1 MFFKYKLLL
10 FIIVNIHCLFP
21 SIRAKTFFVSNYGAY
36 SNDNID
42 DSKAIQETIQAAI
55 NYGFSSTI
63 SFGSGIYNLSS
74 TIQITNATN
83 LTITGQGM
91 DQTILIGNKPM
102 TLFAVEYCNGLIIRS
117 LAIDFDPLPFTAG
130 TIVNVNDSY
139 IDIRVQPPHRTDI
152 GRQVQNIFR
161 FDPIAMRPAY
171 GPNTFDMYQLPP
183 TNANT
188 SIVTPGVLRIPM
200 AYRTKL
206 AVDETIVLV
215 YAPRLHAVLVHDS
228 IDLTIQS
235 VTLHT
240 PWYMGLYTKRV
251 RRINIIDY
259 HAKPNLN
266 HWLSLNADCMHL
278 SDSRES
284 IHIYDSKCELQGD
297 DGLNVHAEYFIVT
310 EIVNSSA
317 IILSAFNWTGQLN
330 IENGIYLEFSSHN
343 QPFTSYTT
351 GKIASSSFDSSMSQ
365 LFVFTN
371 SINVSIGDYA
381 CVADTPSLT
390 IRNFTVERNRARG
403 ILVET
408 RNVDIRNSIFN
419 HTSGAAFL
427 FQPSL
432 YYHEGPTGRNVTL
445 TNNLYIQCNE
455 GIGQFKGIIAVL
467 PYPPQLVPVINDIR
481 IESSSF
487 YFGNYSQGLVGSTN
501 ANNVY
506 ITGNYIV
513 TNSSSP
519 LVSICNSRNI
529 TASNNTVIDRQGK
542 IEQYYKF
549 DETNPCQMNLSSLID
564 LPPSAFNSSFAPPVA
579 SIN

>member
-1 MFFKYKLLL
+1 MFFNYKLLFL
-10 FIIVNIHCLFP
+10 ITLNIYYLILP
-21 SIRAKTFFVSNYGAY
+21 VRTKTFSVSDYGAY

-42 DSKAIQETIQAAI
+42 DSKAIQETMDAAI
-55 NYGFSSTI
+55 NYGFTSTV

-74 TIQITNATN
+74 TIQIMNATN

-91 DQTILIGNKPM
+91 DQTILIGNQPM
-102 TLFAVEYCNGLIIRS
+102 ILFSAGYCNGLIIRS

-130 TIVNVNDSY
+130 TIVNTNDSY
-139 IDIRVQPPHRTDI
+139 IDIRVQPPHRTDV

-183 TNANT
+183 TNVNT
-188 SIVTPGVLRIPM
+188 SIVVPGVLRIPM
-200 AYRTKL
+200 TYRTKL
-206 AVDETIVLV
+206 AVGDTIVLV
-215 YAPRLHAVLVHDS
+215 FAPRLDTIVVHDS

-240 PWYMGLYTKRV
+240 SWYMGLYTTRVKRT
-251 RRINIIDY
+251 NIIDY
-259 HAKPNLN
+259 HAKPNAEY
-266 HWLSLNADCMHL
+266 WLSLNADCMHL

-284 IHIYDSKCELQGD
+284 IHISDSKCELQGD
-297 DGLNVHAEYFIVT
+297 DGLNVHAKYLGVS
-310 EIVNSSA
+310 EIINSSA
-317 IILSAFNWTGQLN
+317 IMLSAFNSTGQ
-330 IENGIYLEFSSHN
+330 IIIGDGVDLEFTSHN
-343 QPFTSYTT
+343 QPFTTYTT
-351 GKIASSSFDSSMSQ
+351 AKIASSSFYSPTST
-365 LFVFTN
+365 LFTFTS

-408 RNVDIRNSIFN
+408 RNVDIRNSVFN

-432 YYHEGPTGRNVTL
+432 YYHEGPSGQNVTL
-445 TNNLYIQCNE
+445 ANNLYINNNE
-455 GIGQFKGIIAVL
+455 GIGQFKGIISVI

-506 ITGNYIV
+506 ITGNYII

-519 LVSICNSRNI
+519 IISICNSRNI
-529 TASNNTVIDRQGK
+529 TASNNTVIDPQGTL
-542 IEQYYKF
+542 EQYYKF
-549 DETNPCQMNLSSLID
+549 DEAKPCQVNLSSLID
-564 LPPSAFNSSFAPPVA
+564 LPPSAFNSSFPPPVL
-579 SIN
+579 SRN

>member
-215 YAPRLHAVLVHDS
+215 YAPRLHAILVHDS

-240 PWYMGLYTKRV
+240 SWYMGLYTKRV

-330 IENGIYLEFSSHN
+330 IENGIDLEFSSHN

-432 YYHEGPTGRNVTL
+432 YYHEGPTGRNVT
-445 TNNLYIQCNE
+445 
-455 GIGQFKGIIAVL
+455 
-467 PYPPQLVPVINDIR
+467 
-481 IESSSF
+481 
-487 YFGNYSQGLVGSTN
+487 
-501 ANNVY
+501 
-506 ITGNYIV
+506 
-513 TNSSSP
+513 
-519 LVSICNSRNI
+519 SI
-529 TASNNTVIDRQGK
+529 
-542 IEQYYKF
+542 
-549 DETNPCQMNLSSLID
+549 L
-564 LPPSAFNSSFAPPVA
+564 
-579 SIN
+579 

>member
-1 MFFKYKLLL
+1 MFLRYRLL
-10 FIIVNIHCLFP
+10 FLITLNIQYLFLP
-21 SIRAKTFFVSNYGAY
+21 VRARTFFVSDYGAY

-42 DSKAIQETIQAAI
+42 DSKAIQATINAAI
-55 NYGFSSTI
+55 NYGFTSTI

-74 TIQITNATN
+74 TIVITNATN

-102 TLFAVEYCNGLIIRS
+102 TLFWAAYCDGLIIRS

-130 TIVNVNDSY
+130 TIVNINDSY
-139 IDIRVQPPHRTDI
+139 VDVKVQPPHRTDV

-161 FDPIAMRPAY
+161 FDPIEMRPAY

-183 TNANT
+183 TNVST
-188 SIVTPGVLRIPM
+188 SIVIPGVLRIPM
-200 AYRTKL
+200 SYRTKL
-206 AVDETIVLV
+206 AVGETIILI
-215 YAPRLHAVLVHDS
+215 YGPRQDAIVVHDS

-240 PWYMGLYTKRV
+240 SWYMGIVTARV

-259 HAKPNLN
+259 HAKPNAEY
-266 HWLSLNADCMHL
+266 WLSLNADCMHL
-278 SDSRES
+278 ADSRES

-297 DGLNVHAEYFIVT
+297 DGLNVHAQYFIVN

-317 IILSAFNWTGQLN
+317 LILSAFNWTDPLN
-330 IENGIYLEFSSHN
+330 IGDDVLLEFSSN
-343 QPFTSYTT
+343 NRPFTGYTT
-351 GKIASSSFDSSMSQ
+351 GKVASSSFYPPVSR
-365 LFVFTN
+365 LFIFTN
-371 SINVSIGDYA
+371 PINVSIGDYA

-408 RNVDIRNSIFN
+408 RNVDIRNSLFN

-432 YYHEGPTGRNVTL
+432 YFHEGPTGRNVTL
-445 TNNLYIQCNE
+445 INNLYINCNE
-455 GIGQFKGIIAVL
+455 GIGQFEGIIAVL
-467 PYPPQLVPVINDIR
+467 PYPIQLVPVINDIR

-487 YFGNYSQGLVGSTN
+487 YFGNYSQGLVGGTN
-501 ANNVY
+501 ANNLY
-506 ITGNYIV
+506 ITGNYIA

-529 TASNNTVIDRQGK
+529 TASNNTVVNKQGK
-542 IEQYYKF
+542 IEQYYTF
-549 DETNPCQMNLSSLID
+549 EERNPCQMNLSSLID
-564 LPPSAFNSSFAPPVA
+564 LPSSAFNSSFPPPVTLR
-579 SIN
+579 N